1 MLAVIENGSIL
12 SIDGEIN
19 IHGLQDLQNVSYFER
34 WKRKRSVGERTA
46 LSDSALK
53 VGHTACRV
61 PLLL

>member
-12 SIDGEIN
+12 SIDGEKI
-19 IHGLQDLQNVSYFER
+19 IHGLQDLKNGSRFER
-34 WKRKRSVGERTA
+34 RKRNRSVGERTA

-53 VGHTACRV
+53 VGHTACGV